1 MDKQSR
7 TKNQSSDANQRIIN
21 EIANFDPGG
30 VGAVNGNLFG
40 FPHDYDHASTIVVG
54 VPWDVTTSYQDGTCM
69 GPDAILR
76 ASPQLDFYDFDNP
89 EAWRQGI
96 YMVPIPA
103 WLLAENRRLRPDAIA
118 IIRDA
123 EQGITPDH
131 NSDLAAALERI
142 NQGCRVMSG
151 WVSEQIK
158 VAIQQ
163 RKKII
168 IIGGDHSV
176 PLGALEA
183 LSQEYLSFG
192 ILHLDAHGDLR
203 HAYEGFTESH
213 ASIMFNA
220 MQLPQ
225 ISKLIQVGIRD
236 ISHGEMA
243 FIQQSKGR
251 IVTYLDT
258 QLKQAAYAG
267 LSWQQQCQDI
277 VSNLPEHVY
286 ISCDV
291 DGLDPKLCPHTGTPV
306 PGGLNLEE
314 AYCLWREVV
323 RSGRRII
330 GCDICETGNHEW
342 DGNVSARILY
352 KLFCLMNMPEDPAG
366 KPSDGHYPPS

>member
-1 MDKQSR
+1 MGKQS
-7 TKNQSSDANQRIIN
+7 KNISSELDPIDQSVLDK
-21 EIANFDPGG
+21 IARFDPGG

-40 FPHDYDHASTIVVG
+40 FPHDYAHASTVVIG
-54 VPWDVTTSYQDGTCM
+54 VPWDVTTSYRDGTSQ
-69 GPDAILR
+69 GPAAILR
-76 ASPQLDFYDFDNP
+76 ASPQLDFYDFDHP

-96 YMVPIPA
+96 YMLPIPE
-103 WLLAENRRLRPDAIA
+103 WLLVENQRLRRDAIA
-118 IIRDA
+118 IIRQA
-123 EQGITPDH
+123 EQGITPAD
-131 NSDLAAALERI
+131 NSDLAAALARV
-142 NQGCRVMSG
+142 NQGCRTMSR
-151 WVSEQIK
+151 WVSSQTQK
-158 VAIQQ
+158 ALKQQ
-163 RKKII
+163 KKLI

-176 PLGALEA
+176 PLGGLEA
-183 LSQEYLSFG
+183 LAQEYLSFG

-203 HAYEGFTESH
+203 NAYEGFKQSH

-220 MQLPQ
+220 IQLPQ
-225 ISKLIQVGIRD
+225 ISKLVQVGIRD

-243 FIQQSKGR
+243 VIKQSDGR

-258 QLKQAAYAG
+258 QLKQAAYRG
-267 LSWQQQCQDI
+267 RSWLQQCQDI
-277 VSNLPEHVY
+277 VSNLPKHVY

-323 RSGRRII
+323 RSGRHII

-352 KLFCLMNMPEDPAG
+352 KLFSLMTLDLMTMEDE
-366 KPSDGHYPPS
+366 

>member
-1 MDKQSR
+1 MGKQSQPE
-7 TKNQSSDANQRIIN
+7 KKSFDSEESISNK
-21 EIANFDPGG
+21 IASFDPGG

-40 FPHDYDHASTIVVG
+40 FPHDYAHASTVVIG
-54 VPWDVTTSYQDGTCM
+54 VPWDVTTSYQDGTCR
-69 GPDAILR
+69 GPEAILR

-96 YMVPIPA
+96 YMLPIPQ

-123 EQGITPDH
+123 EQGITPND
-131 NSDLAAALERI
+131 NPELAAALERI
-142 NQGCRVMSG
+142 NQGCRTMSR
-151 WVSEQIK
+151 WVSYQTK
-158 VAIQQ
+158 VALQ
-163 RKKII
+163 RQKKIVV
-168 IIGGDHSV
+168 IGGDHSV
-176 PLGALEA
+176 PLGALAA

-203 HAYEGFTESH
+203 HAYEGFKESH

-225 ISKLIQVGIRD
+225 ISKLVQVGIRD

-243 FIQQSKGR
+243 MIQDSNDR

-258 QLKQAAYAG
+258 QLKQANYAG
-267 LSWQQQCQDI
+267 KSWLEQCQDI
-277 VSNLPEHVY
+277 VRHLPEHVY

-323 RSGRRII
+323 RSGRHII

-352 KLFCLMNMPEDPAG
+352 KLFSLMNMGESG
-366 KPSDGHYPPS
+366 SEF

>member
-1 MDKQSR
+1 MGSQSQSE
-7 TKNQSSDANQRIIN
+7 QSSSESKPPVVA
-21 EIANFDPGG
+21 EIASFDPGG
-30 VGAVNGNLFG
+30 VGAVNGNVFG
-40 FPHDYDHASTIVVG
+40 FPHDYNHASTIVIG
-54 VPWDVTTSYQDGTCM
+54 VPWDVTTSYQDGTSM
-69 GPDAILR
+69 GPEAILR
-76 ASPQLDFYDFDNP
+76 ASPQLDFYDFDHP

-96 YMVPIPA
+96 YMLPIPE
-103 WLLAENRRLRPDAIA
+103 WLLAKNRRLRPDAIA
-118 IIRDA
+118 IIREA
-123 EQGITPDH
+123 EQGITPDD
-131 NSDLAAALERI
+131 NPDLAAALERV
-142 NQGCRVMSG
+142 NQGCRTMSH
-151 WVSEQIK
+151 WVK
-158 VAIQQ
+158 VQTQKALSQQ
-163 RKKII
+163 KKII
-168 IIGGDHSV
+168 LIGGDHSI
-176 PLGALEA
+176 PLGGLEA

-203 HAYEGFTESH
+203 NAYEGFQESH

-220 MQLPQ
+220 MKLPQ
-225 ISKLIQVGIRD
+225 ISKLVQVGIRD

-243 FIQQSKGR
+243 LIQKSEGR

-267 LSWQQQCQDI
+267 LTWGQQCQDI
-277 VSNLPEHVY
+277 VENLPEHVY

-352 KLFCLMNMPEDPAG
+352 KLFCLMNMPEP
-366 KPSDGHYPPS
+366 

>member
-1 MDKQSR
+1 MPDQELNVL
-7 TKNQSSDANQRIIN
+7 T
-21 EIANFDPGG
+21 EIASFDPGG
-30 VGAVNGNLFG
+30 VGAVNGNLYG
-40 FPHDYDHASTIVVG
+40 FPHDYAHASTVVIG
-54 VPWDVTTSYQDGTCM
+54 VPWDVTTSYQDGTSQ
-69 GPDAILR
+69 GPAAILR

-96 YMVPIPA
+96 YMLPIPK
-103 WLLAENRRLRPDAIA
+103 WLLAKNRRLRQDAIA
-118 IIRDA
+118 IIREA
-123 EQGITPDH
+123 EQGITPED
-131 NSDLAAALERI
+131 NPDLAATLDRV
-142 NQGCRVMSG
+142 NQGCRAMSR
-151 WVSEQIK
+151 WVSGQTQTALK
-158 VAIQQ
+158 QK
-163 RKKII
+163 KKII

-183 LSQEYLSFG
+183 LSKEYLSFG

-203 HAYEGFTESH
+203 CAYEGFQESH

-220 MQLPQ
+220 IQLPQ
-225 ISKLIQVGIRD
+225 VSKLVQVGIRD
-236 ISHGEMA
+236 ISHREMA
-243 FIQQSKGR
+243 LIKQSGGR

-258 QLKQAAYAG
+258 QMRQATYAG

-277 VSNLPEHVY
+277 VDNLPQHVY

-306 PGGLNLEE
+306 PGGLDLEE

-323 RSGRRII
+323 RSGRHII

-352 KLFCLMNMPEDPAG
+352 KLFSFMTMDQGE
-366 KPSDGHYPPS
+366 

>member
-1 MDKQSR
+1 MSKQSQSKNKSLG
-7 TKNQSSDANQRIIN
+7 TKQQVAK
-21 EIANFDPGG
+21 EIASFDPGG
-30 VGAVNGNLFG
+30 VGAVNGHIFG
-40 FPHDYDHASTIVVG
+40 FPHDYVHASTIVIG
-54 VPWDVTTSYQDGTCM
+54 VPWDVTASYHDGTCQ
-69 GPDAILR
+69 GPAAILQ

-96 YMVPIPA
+96 YMLPIPE
-103 WLLAENRRLRPDAIA
+103 WLLAKNQRLRPDAIA
-118 IIRDA
+118 IIREA
-123 EQGITPDH
+123 EQGITPND
-131 NSDLAAALERI
+131 NPDLADALDRV
-142 NQGCRVMSG
+142 NQGCRTTSR
-151 WVSEQIK
+151 WVSHQTQ
-158 VAIQQ
+158 VALQQ
-163 RKKII
+163 HKKII

-203 HAYEGFTESH
+203 NAYEGFEQSH

-220 MQLPQ
+220 MQLAQ
-225 ISKLIQVGIRD
+225 ISKLVQVGIRD

-243 FIQQSKGR
+243 LIQRSKGR
-251 IVTYLDT
+251 IITYLDT

-267 LSWQQQCQDI
+267 HSWLQQCQAI
-277 VSNLPEHVY
+277 VSNLPDHVY

-323 RSGRRII
+323 RSGRHII

-352 KLFCLMNMPEDPAG
+352 KLFCFMTMAG
-366 KPSDGHYPPS
+366 RRKAE

>member
-1 MDKQSR
+1 MGKQS
-7 TKNQSSDANQRIIN
+7 QSEKKSFDSEERISN
-21 EIANFDPGG
+21 KIASFDPGG

-40 FPHDYDHASTIVVG
+40 FPHDYAHASTVVIG
-54 VPWDVTTSYQDGTCM
+54 VPWDVTTSYQDGTCR
-69 GPDAILR
+69 GPEAILR

-96 YMVPIPA
+96 YMLPIPQ

-118 IIRDA
+118 IIRNA
-123 EQGITPDH
+123 EQGITPDD
-131 NSDLAAALERI
+131 NLDLAAALERI
-142 NQGCRVMSG
+142 NQGCRAMSR
-151 WVSEQIK
+151 WVSHQTQ
-158 VAIQQ
+158 VALQQ
-163 RKKII
+163 QKKIVV
-168 IIGGDHSV
+168 IGGDHSV

-203 HAYEGFTESH
+203 HAYEGFQESH

-225 ISKLIQVGIRD
+225 ISKLVQVGIRD
-236 ISHGEMA
+236 ISHGEMSM
-243 FIQQSKGR
+243 IQDSNDR

-258 QLKQAAYAG
+258 QLKQANYAG
-267 LSWQQQCQDI
+267 KSWLEQCQDI
-277 VSNLPEHVY
+277 VRHLPGHVY

-323 RSGRRII
+323 RSGRHII

-352 KLFCLMNMPEDPAG
+352 KLFSLMNMSEG
-366 KPSDGHYPPS
+366 GSEL

>member
-1 MDKQSR
+1 MGKGVGQVSFQPEQSIVDK
-7 TKNQSSDANQRIIN
+7 
-21 EIANFDPGG
+21 IARFDPGG

-40 FPHDYDHASTIVVG
+40 FPHDYAHASTVVIG
-54 VPWDVTTSYQDGTCM
+54 VPWDVTTSYQDGTCQ
-69 GPDAILR
+69 GPEAILR

-96 YMVPIPA
+96 YMLPIPD

-118 IIRDA
+118 IIRNA
-123 EQGITPDH
+123 EQGITPKD
-131 NSDLAAALERI
+131 NPALAATLNRV
-142 NQGCRVMSG
+142 NQGCRTMSR
-151 WVSEQIK
+151 WVSYQTK
-158 VAIQQ
+158 VALQ
-163 RKKII
+163 RQKKII

-176 PLGALEA
+176 PLGALESLA
-183 LSQEYLSFG
+183 QEYLSFG

-203 HAYEGFTESH
+203 NAYEGFRESH

-225 ISKLIQVGIRD
+225 ISKLVQVGIRD
-236 ISHGEMA
+236 ISHREMA
-243 FIQQSKGR
+243 LIQQSDGR

-267 LSWQQQCQDI
+267 QNWLQQCQDI
-277 VSNLPEHVY
+277 VRNLPEHVY

-330 GCDICETGNHEW
+330 GCDICETGHHEW

-352 KLFCLMNMPEDPAG
+352 KLFCLMNLSESV
-366 KPSDGHYPPS
+366 KSEKFSKT

>member
-1 MDKQSR
+1 MAKQL
-7 TKNQSSDANQRIIN
+7 QPENQRSGSKQHILN
-21 EIANFDPGG
+21 KIANFDPGG
-30 VGAVNGNLFG
+30 VGAVDGSLFG
-40 FPHDYDHASTIVVG
+40 FPHDYAHASTVVIG
-54 VPWDVTTSYQDGTCM
+54 VPWDVTTSYRDGTCQ
-69 GPDAILR
+69 GPEAILQ

-96 YMVPIPA
+96 YMLPIPD

-118 IIRDA
+118 IIRGA
-123 EQGITPDH
+123 EQGIIPDD
-131 NSDLAAALERI
+131 NPDLALALDRV
-142 NQGCRVMSG
+142 NKGCLTMSR
-151 WVSEQIK
+151 WVSKQTQE
-158 VAIQQ
+158 ALQQ
-163 RKKII
+163 HKKII
-168 IIGGDHSV
+168 IVGGDHSV
-176 PLGALEA
+176 PLGGLEA
-183 LSQEYLSFG
+183 LAQDFYDFG

-203 HAYEGFTESH
+203 NAYEGFKQSH

-225 ISKLIQVGIRD
+225 ISKLVQVGIRD
-236 ISHGEMA
+236 ISHGEIS
-243 FIQQSKGR
+243 FIQQSNNR
-251 IVTYLDT
+251 IVAYLDT

-267 LSWQQQCQDI
+267 KSWLQQCQAI
-277 VSNLPEHVY
+277 VRHLPEKVY

-314 AYCLWREVV
+314 VYCLWREVV

-352 KLFCLMNMPEDPAG
+352 KLFSLMTMPEQIKG
-366 KPSDGHYPPS
+366 K

>member
-1 MDKQSR
+1 MDGQHD
-7 TKNQSSDANQRIIN
+7 NISSELAQGIVDK
-21 EIANFDPGG
+21 IANFDPGG
-30 VGAVNGNLFG
+30 VGEVNGNLFG
-40 FPHDYDHASTIVVG
+40 FPHDYAHASTVVIG
-54 VPWDVTTSYQDGTCM
+54 VPWDVTTSYQDGTCQ
-69 GPDAILR
+69 GPEAILR

-89 EAWRQGI
+89 EAWQRGI
-96 YMVPIPA
+96 YMLPIPE
-103 WLLAENRRLRPDAIA
+103 WLLAENRRLRLDAIA
-118 IIRDA
+118 IIREA
-123 EQGITPDH
+123 EQGIAPED
-131 NSDLAAALERI
+131 NPALAAALKRV
-142 NQGCRVMSG
+142 NQGCRSMSR
-151 WVSEQIK
+151 WVSEQTQK
-158 VAIQQ
+158 ALKQQ
-163 RKKII
+163 KKII

-176 PLGALEA
+176 PLGGLEA
-183 LSQEYLSFG
+183 MSQEYLSFG

-203 HAYEGFTESH
+203 NAYEGFKESH

-225 ISKLIQVGIRD
+225 ISKLVQVGIRD

-243 FIQQSKGR
+243 FIKQSDGR

-258 QLKQAAYAG
+258 QLRQATYAG
-267 LSWQQQCQDI
+267 LSWLQQCQDI
-277 VSNLPEHVY
+277 VDNLPEHVY

-323 RSGRRII
+323 RSGRKII

-352 KLFCLMNMPEDPAG
+352 KLFSFMNMD
-366 KPSDGHYPPS
+366 SFDGAQPLSGS